1 MICRVVGEVV
11 STHKNPHLT
20 GHKLLVVQPLRLDGE
35 PEGPDLI
42 ALDAVDAGA
51 GETVLV
57 MREGGSARIALGD
70 DDVPVQAVIV
80 GVVDRI
86 DLLTEDA

>member
-1 MICRVVGEVV
+1 MICKVVGEVV
-11 STHKNPHLT
+11 STHKNPHLA

-35 PEGPDLI
+35 PDGADLV
-42 ALDAVDAGA
+42 AVDAVDAGA

-57 MREGGSARIALGD
+57 MREGGSARLALGD
-70 DDVPVQAVIV
+70 EDIPVQAVIV

-86 DLLTEDA
+86 DLLPEEA